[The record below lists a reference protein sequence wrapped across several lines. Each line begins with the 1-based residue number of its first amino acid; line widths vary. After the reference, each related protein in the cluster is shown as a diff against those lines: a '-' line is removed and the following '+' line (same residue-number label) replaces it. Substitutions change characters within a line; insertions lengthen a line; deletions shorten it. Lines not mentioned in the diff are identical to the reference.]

1 MNNNPILDLAEQ
13 VKQKK
18 LDNDIKS
25 IKDDIEMLKRG
36 GNFMVKLIEIEI
48 FQMAGSVRNIT
59 KASIN
64 PEQIVAIKEDGD
76 HANIYMVN
84 DYILQTTL
92 TREEVVNLIEGHY
105 TPPKSYVG

>member
-1 MNNNPILDLAEQ
+1 MDDNPLSMLAEQ
-13 VKQKK
+13 LKQKQINDK
-18 LDNDIKS
+18 LQELSDEIKFLKDNKT
-25 IKDDIEMLKRG
+25 M
-36 GNFMVKLIEIEI
+36 KLIELEI
-48 FQMAGSVRNIT
+48 FQMAGSVRNVT